1 MTVSYRVEAHDGN
14 SWGFGIRVNPNSRV
28 PEFCALSDA
37 DRFDI
42 RDRAFELADRA
53 SFLCGGTLRV
63 VCVRSHGGLLEEITA
78 VPIA

>member
-1 MTVSYRVEAHDGN
+1 MTVSYRAEAHDGS

-37 DRFDI
+37 DSFETREG
-42 RDRAFELADRA
+42 AFTLADRA
-53 SFLCGGTLRV
+53 SALCGGTLRV
-63 VCVRSHGGLLEEITA
+63 VCLRSHGGPFEEITA